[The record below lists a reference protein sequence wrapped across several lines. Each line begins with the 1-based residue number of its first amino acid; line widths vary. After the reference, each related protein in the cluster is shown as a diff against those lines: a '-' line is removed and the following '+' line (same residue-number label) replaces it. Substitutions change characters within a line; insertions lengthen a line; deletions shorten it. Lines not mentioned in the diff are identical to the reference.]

1 MESNSTRIAK
11 NTFFLYIRSFFVLL
25 ISLYTS
31 RIVLRELGVEDFGIY
46 NVVGGVIG
54 MISFLNSSMAS
65 TYQRYFNFEM
75 GKKNEKRLVDLFRS
89 SITVQ
94 LIYAAIITIIA
105 ETVGLWFL
113 NTQLV
118 ISPNRM
124 IAAQWVYQI
133 SILSFVITVF
143 QAPFTALIIANE
155 KMNIFAIV
163 SILDAVLKLLIVF
176 VLPYIDYDK
185 LIIYSFLL
193 FSITLLN
200 SLIYIIICKRKFST
214 CVISLNWNR
223 ENLKALFSFGS
234 WSMIDSLSQ
243 ALKSQGLNI
252 LLNIFFGSVVN
263 AARGIAYQ
271 VLNAINQF
279 VLNFQTSF
287 RPQLT
292 KSYAEKDFDYMY
304 KLYYSSTKIS
314 FFMLWCLSLPIIM
327 ETPKILELWLGD
339 NVPEYTIVFTRIILL
354 TALVSAYANPT
365 SGIAYATGKI
375 KTFNIF
381 VSGLNLL
388 IVPIAYLFLKL
399 GFGPESAMIVSLIMS
414 VLVQIVRLFIL
425 RKLLPFSLRAYF
437 KEVIK
442 PTIVVFLLTPILP
455 YICKHI
461 MPETLVYN
469 VLICVIS
476 VINVGIFTWVIGLN
490 KEEKYLILSKL
501 NSFIKHKI

>member
-1 MESNSTRIAK
+1 
-11 NTFFLYIRSFFVLL
+11 
-25 ISLYTS
+25 
-31 RIVLRELGVEDFGIY
+31 
-46 NVVGGVIG
+46 
-54 MISFLNSSMAS
+54 
-65 TYQRYFNFEM
+65 
-75 GKKNEKRLVDLFRS
+75 
-89 SITVQ
+89 
-94 LIYAAIITIIA
+94 
-105 ETVGLWFL
+105 
-113 NTQLV
+113 
-118 ISPNRM
+118 
-124 IAAQWVYQI
+124 
-133 SILSFVITVF
+133 
-143 QAPFTALIIANE
+143 
-155 KMNIFAIV
+155 
-163 SILDAVLKLLIVF
+163 
-176 VLPYIDYDK
+176 
-185 LIIYSFLL
+185 
-193 FSITLLN
+193 
-200 SLIYIIICKRKFST
+200 
-214 CVISLNWNR
+214 
-223 ENLKALFSFGS
+223 
-234 WSMIDSLSQ
+234 
-243 ALKSQGLNI
+243 
-252 LLNIFFGSVVN
+252 
-263 AARGIAYQ
+263 
-271 VLNAINQF
+271 
-279 VLNFQTSF
+279 
-287 RPQLT
+287 
-292 KSYAEKDFDYMY
+292 
-304 KLYYSSTKIS
+304 
-314 FFMLWCLSLPIIM
+314 M